1 MESVGSSSMHQ
12 HGACQHTRSYRLSHA
27 IAYTG
32 SKPTRPIHDSSSTR
46 TRGAHGLIKQGHI
59 RTTRRETPRSCAD
72 HGLDIASILD
82 QISPQSPLPLAG
94 YGLGHGLMLAQSGLN
109 RCSTIASPRHDR
121 WLINAQGSFTNS
133 KNRGSSA
140 TLDARARSR
149 PNHRFDLDPIS
160 PQSPLPST
168 PLGPRSWFDLW
179 LDWDSIIA
187 RSTPSHHKMIA
198 HSCPWVVHRFMRNGQ
213 RIRSATMA
221 NSLGQPANLL
231 GHTGQFAQQPISSA
245 TLANSHD
252 HSSQF
257 DRPHWPIRSAN
268 DPCTRP

>member
-149 PNHRFDLDPIS
+149 ADQGRIIALIS
-160 PQSPLPST
+160 TLSHLNLPS
-168 PLGPRSWFDLW
+168 PRP
-179 LDWDSIIA
+179 
-187 RSTPSHHKMIA
+187 R
-198 HSCPWVVHRFMRNGQ
+198 
-213 RIRSATMA
+213 
-221 NSLGQPANLL
+221 
-231 GHTGQFAQQPISSA
+231 
-245 TLANSHD
+245 
-252 HSSQF
+252 
-257 DRPHWPIRSAN
+257 
-268 DPCTRP
+268 